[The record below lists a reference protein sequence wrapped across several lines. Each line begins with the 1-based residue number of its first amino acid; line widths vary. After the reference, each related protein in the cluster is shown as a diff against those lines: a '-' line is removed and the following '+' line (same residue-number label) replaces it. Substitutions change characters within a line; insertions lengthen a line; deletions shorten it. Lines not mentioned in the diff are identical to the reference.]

1 MDPRQLQNETSG
13 GLALAL
19 PLGSFQ
25 DLSVIVV

>member
-1 MDPRQLQNETSG
+1 MLQNETSG

-25 DLSVIVV
+25 NVIGDRYLST